1 MATQAS
7 DESVETKSNE
17 SSVSLAHPNATAG
30 WNPPDPDKGDDQK
43 EPISTAN
50 TTTTINSQ
58 SAPVSPCKAPIVQ
71 IGAEVLATLEVFII
85 YHLKLS
91 KIRLIVMRLLFGG
104 HVAPIWN

>member
-1 MATQAS
+1 MATQAN
-7 DESVETKSNE
+7 DDFVETKSKE
-17 SSVSLAHPNATAG
+17 SSVSLAPPNVTAG

-58 SAPVSPCKAPIVQ
+58 SAPVSPSKAPIVQ
-71 IGAEVLATLEVFII
+71 IGAEVLATLEVLII
-85 YHLKLS
+85 YHLNLY

-104 HVAPIWN
+104 HDVQIWN